1 MTAGS
6 DDRACLVLRLAG
18 PLQSWG
24 SESRFNRRETDSM
37 PTKSGIV
44 GLLAAAEGRR
54 REDPILDLVA
64 LDLGVRVDQP
74 GTILRDYHTASDHR
88 GGALLSA
95 KVDRTGRQVRT
106 SPARPTAVTQRFY
119 LQDAI
124 FLAAVEGP
132 RPLISGLAVA
142 VRRPAF
148 PLALGR
154 RCCAPTQPLVIP
166 PSHSEGTVWAGPLVD
181 VLSAVPWLASR
192 SHRKS
197 FGPVAHVPLWSTF
210 DSPSGG
216 DTCHDLPLSFS
227 HRNRKYTV
235 RTVESRWLQVPTG
248 LSENEVVAGRATN
261 HDPFALLGW

>member
-1 MTAGS
+1 MTTASEG
-6 DDRACLVLRLAG
+6 RCCLVLRLAG

-44 GLLAAAEGRR
+44 GLLAAAAGRR

-88 GGALLSA
+88 GAPLLSA
-95 KVDRTGRQVRT
+95 KVDRSGRQART
-106 SPARPTAVTQRFY
+106 SPAKHTAVTQRFY

-124 FLAAVEGP
+124 FLAVVEGA
-132 RPLISGLAVA
+132 RPVICGLADA
-142 VRRPAF
+142 VRQPAF

-166 PSHSEGTVWAGPLVD
+166 PPEGEGAVWAGLLPD
-181 VLSAVPWLASR
+181 VLKAVPWLASTGY
-192 SHRKS
+192 RKA
-197 FGPVAHVPLWSTF
+197 FGAVAQVSLSATF
-210 DSPSGG
+210 DSPAGG
-216 DTCHDLPLSFS
+216 DTRHDLPVSFAQ
-227 HRNRKYTV
+227 RNRRYTV
-235 RTVESRWLQVPTG
+235 RSVESKWLHVPTG
-248 LSENEVVAGRATN
+248 LPEADASDAAATT